1 MMMLPGTT
9 ASPPNFFTPR
19 RLDSE
24 SRPFLVLPPAFLCA
38 MTAVLYKKWGL
49 KKMPTSARADV
60 GDLHL
65 GEELAMR
72 LLPQIVRTALE
83 LHDGDL
89 RALAVTYDSADDLAT
104 LQQRRAELDVGAL
117 ANEQH
122 LAEFDG
128 CACFAFQLLDA
139 QHVVFGDTILFTAGG
154 DDCVHK

>member
-1 MMMLPGTT
+1 MMLPASTS
-9 ASPPNFFTPR
+9 SPPKRFTPR

-72 LLPQIVRTALE
+72 LLSQIVRTALE

-89 RALAVTYDSADDLAT
+89 GTLAVTYDSADDLAT
-104 LQQRRAELDVGAL
+104 LQQRRTELNVRAL
-117 ANEQH
+117 ADEQH
-122 LAEFDG
+122 FAKFDG
-128 CACFAFQLLDA
+128 CASFAF
-139 QHVVFGDTILFTAGG
+139 
-154 DDCVHK
+154 

>member
-1 MMMLPGTT
+1 MMMFPARTC
-9 ASPPNFFTPR
+9 SPPKRFTPR

-38 MTAVLYKKWGL
+38 MTAVLYENRPE
-49 KKMPTSARADV
+49 KMLTSAGADV

-72 LLPQIVRTALE
+72 LLSQIVRTALE
-83 LHDGDL
+83 LDDRDL
-89 RALAVTYDSADDLAT
+89 GAFAMAYDSADDLAAFEERGAE
-104 LQQRRAELDVGAL
+104 LHVSAFADEQDFAELDGRA
-117 ANEQH
+117 
-122 LAEFDG
+122 G
-128 CACFAFQLLDA
+128 FAFQLLDA